1 MIVYIM
7 GGLGNQMFQY
17 AAGLGAAT
25 ILGETLELNTTF
37 YQQNKNRKYELG
49 VFPISF
55 QVTNNVAEPIKE
67 KQHSYQEITQSGMM
81 VGYWQSEKYF
91 DHIADTI
98 RQEFKLPKATGISD
112 DMVAVTVRRGD
123 YLTLPDVFAQLD
135 ESYYGEARKNFP
147 EGFFVVF
154 SDDPVWCAEN
164 LEWADLVMPCSN
176 PVQDMALLSSFK
188 NHIIANSSYGWW
200 GAWLANGNKV
210 IAPKKW
216 FTNGLDD
223 SDLIPDRWIKL

>member
-55 QVTNNVAEPIKE
+55 QVTDNVAEPIKE

-91 DHIADTI
+91 DFVEDEI
-98 RQEFKLPKATGISD
+98 RKEFYLPKSEIPSD
-112 DMVAVTVRRGD
+112 WVAVTVRRGD
-123 YLTLPDVFAQLD
+123 YLSLSDVFAQLD

-164 LEWADLVMPCSN
+164 LKWADLVMPCSK
-176 PVQDMALLSSFK
+176 PVQDMALRSSFK
-188 NHIIANSSYGWW
+188 DHIIANSSYGWW

>member
-17 AAGLGAAT
+17 AAGYAVAKT
-25 ILGETLELNTTF
+25 LGETLELNTTF
-37 YQQNKNRKYELG
+37 YQQNKGRKYELG

-55 QVTNNVAEPIKE
+55 HVTNNVAEPIQE
-67 KQHSYQEITQSGMM
+67 KQHSYQDITKSGMM

-91 DHIADTI
+91 DFVEDEI
-98 RQEFKLPKATGISD
+98 RKEFKLPKAQID
-112 DMVAVTVRRGD
+112 DNMVAVTVRRGD
-123 YLTLPDVFAQLD
+123 YLSLPEVFAQLD
-135 ESYYGEARKNFP
+135 EDYYGEARKAFP
-147 EGFFVVF
+147 NSVFVVF
-154 SDDPVWCAEN
+154 SDDPVWCEEN
-164 LEWADLVMPCSN
+164 LEWADIVMPCSD
-176 PVQDMALLSSFK
+176 PVQDLALLSSFK

-210 IAPKKW
+210 VAPKKW

-223 SDLIPDRWIKL
+223 SDLIPNRWIKL

>member
-123 YLTLPDVFAQLD
+123 YLSLPDVFAQLD

-154 SDDPVWCAEN
+154 SDDPEWCAKN

-200 GAWLANGNKV
+200 GAWLADGNKV